1 MQPGLDQLRDIQ
13 GITGV
18 SWWPLATG
26 WWLLLA
32 VLVAL
37 AFAAYHWRTIL
48 RLRVPIPGITLGTWR
63 WDAAAQLRSLRRR
76 AREGQEPKTTV
87 DELSELLRRI
97 AMARWGRESC
107 AGLTGE
113 EWLAWLAAK
122 DPAGFPWEVRGRLLA
137 TAPYAPP
144 GALSER
150 DILALID
157 AAYSWVSAPNPKPA
171 RSDTGKSGRGLAR
184 IAGLLSWGRSAPA
197 GAGSPVPESRHV

>member
-76 AREGQEPKTTV
+76 AREGQDPKTTV